1 MKRITIV
8 LGIILLFAGCKKD
21 AIFEKGNAMYA
32 ENGAI
37 NEFDSVVNPDSNENP
52 TGTDIGPLFND
63 VVSSLCLTWD
73 EQFYLNNEIFYPESE
88 LGALTTEDW
97 GNTSIGVDA
106 VWNNYYLALAN
117 IHDIDQRLDEM
128 CTTSGDNEID
138 DKVRAQLT
146 IIEAY
151 KTFKVTDMFGDIPYS
166 EAGYIW
172 YDTESNRKP
181 KYDSQESIY
190 KTLLSELVWAREILN
205 SSTATTSLGNPYYSL
220 GSYDVLYHNDYNK
233 WAKIANSLI
242 LRHGMRMYHKD
253 PAFADTLLQTAFNKP
268 AIDDYYYVGGAF
280 ALWPQALGSQFGDQ
294 GWSFREHKNLRMGET
309 VFAQMSKPTD
319 SIDNEIFDPRV
330 YIFFDTNNKTADYP
344 EGAWRAF
351 PQIRDENTPT
361 EGGTPY
367 SSARDKNYGF
377 KGPACLYSPF
387 NFYLIRDHVFVPQIM
402 MSAAEVCFIKAEM
415 IAKGVV
421 PGALSGPPGSGSA
434 EDYILNGIKHSFLMW
449 LQLPIYAPDDITY
462 KYVYPEL
469 QAILDGGD
477 LWSIADSKAS
487 QILYEISW
495 ANYPDFD
502 GSLNSYLELIY
513 QQRWLDLFRQPNEA
527 WSLARRTKD
536 SGATTPTTIDHQKL
550 VTYRL
555 PYPKSEV
562 TYNYDNYNEQVKK
575 MSHGDTKET
584 KVWWMEDSS
593 TSYLP
598 YFLK

>member
-1 MKRITIV
+1 MINIKN
-8 LGIILLFAGCKKD
+8 ILLASTVILAFAFGSCTKG
-21 AIFEKGNAMYA
+21 FEEMNK
-32 ENGAI
+32 
-37 NEFDSVVNPDSNENP
+37 NPMSP
-52 TGTDIGPLFND
+52 TGTDIGPLFNG
-63 VVSSLCLTWD
+63 VVSSLTWTWD

-88 LGALTTEDW
+88 LGALISESW
-97 GNTSIGVDA
+97 GNYSIGVDA

-117 IHDIDQRLDEM
+117 IHDIDRRLDEM
-128 CTTSGDNEID
+128 CTANGDDEID

-172 YDTESNRKP
+172 YDTEGNRKP

-190 KTLLSELVWAREILN
+190 KTLLEELVWARNVLSN
-205 SSTATTSLGNPYYSL
+205 NQAVTALGNQYYSL
-220 GSYDVLYHNDYNK
+220 GAYDVLYHNDYNK

-253 PAFADTLLQTAFNKP
+253 EEFAGPILQEAYNLP
-268 AIDDYYYVGGAF
+268 VIDDYYYVGGAF
-280 ALWPQALGSQFGDQ
+280 ALWPQTLGSQFSDQ

-309 VFAQMSKPTD
+309 VFAQMSKETD
-319 SIDNEIFDPRV
+319 TIDNEIFDPRV
-330 YIFFDTNNKTADYP
+330 YVFFDTNNKFEGYP
-344 EGAWRAF
+344 EGAWRPF

-402 MSAAEVCFIKAEM
+402 ISPAEMCFIKAEM
-415 IAKGVV
+415 MVKGIV
-421 PGALSGPPGSGSA
+421 PGGIGMMTDEMIRKGIELS
-434 EDYILNGIKHSFLMW
+434 LNLW
-449 LQLPIYAPDDITY
+449 LQLPYFGTDATY
-462 KYVYPEL
+462 KYIYPEL
-469 QAILDGGD
+469 QEIMDAGDIYSTSYAYASTIFNEVVYNNLDFAYD
-477 LWSIADSKAS
+477 EKA
-487 QILYEISW
+487 
-495 ANYPDFD
+495 
-502 GSLNSYLELIY
+502 YLEFIY

-536 SGATTPTTIDHQKL
+536 NEATTPTTIDHQKL

-555 PYPKSEV
+555 PYPQSEV
-562 TYNYDNYNEQVKK
+562 TYNYDNYNDQVRK
-575 MSHGDTKET
+575 MSHGDTRET
-584 KVWWMEDSS
+584 KVWWME
-593 TSYLP
+593 
-598 YFLK
+598 

>member
-1 MKRITIV
+1 MASAAAIV
-8 LGIILLFAGCKKD
+8 LTFGSCTKG
-21 AIFEKGNAMYA
+21 FEEMNK
-32 ENGAI
+32 
-37 NEFDSVVNPDSNENP
+37 NPMSP
-52 TGTDIGPLFND
+52 TGTDIGPMFNG

-88 LGALTTEDW
+88 LGALISESW
-97 GNTSIGVDA
+97 GNYSIGIDA

-117 IHDIDQRLDEM
+117 IHDIDKRLDEI
-128 CTTSGDNEID
+128 CANTGDNEID

-146 IIEAY
+146 VIEAY

-172 YDTESNRKP
+172 YDTEGNRKP

-190 KTLLSELVWAREILN
+190 KTLLEELVWARNVLN
-205 SSTATTSLGNPYYSL
+205 SGSSQTELGNQYYSL
-220 GSYDVLYHNDYNK
+220 GSYDVLYKNDYFK

-253 PAFADTLLQTAFNKP
+253 PVFAEPILQEAYNEP
-268 AIDDYYYVGGAF
+268 VIDDYYNSNGAF
-280 ALWPQALGSQFGDQ
+280 ALWPLNVGQFGDQ

-351 PQIRDENTPT
+351 PQMKDASTPT
-361 EGGTPY
+361 EGGSPY

-402 MSAAEVCFIKAEM
+402 ISPAEICFIKAEM
-415 IAKGVV
+415 MIKGIV
-421 PGALSGPPGSGSA
+421 PGGMGMMTD
-434 EDYILNGIKHSFLMW
+434 EMIRKGIEFSFLMW
-449 LQLPIYAPDDITY
+449 MQLPINGTDATY
-462 KYVYPEL
+462 KYIYQDLQTILEGSDLYSISYAYASNVFNEMVYNNL
-469 QAILDGGD
+469 SFDY
-477 LWSIADSKAS
+477 S
-487 QILYEISW
+487 
-495 ANYPDFD
+495 ANA
-502 GSLNSYLELIY
+502 YLEFIY

-527 WSLARRTKD
+527 WSLARRTLD
-536 SGATTPTTIDHQKL
+536 TEATTPTTINHQKL

-555 PYPKSEV
+555 PYPQSEV
-562 TYNYDNYNEQVKK
+562 TYNYDNYNAQVSK
-575 MSHGDTKET
+575 MGGDTRDV
-584 KVWWMEDSS
+584 KVWWMDRK
-593 TSYLP
+593 P
-598 YFLK
+598 M

>member
-1 MKRITIV
+1 MKKN
-8 LGIILLFAGCKKD
+8 ILNIRNIFLTA
-21 AIFEKGNAMYA
+21 AIACSVFFGSCTKGFEEMNK
-32 ENGAI
+32 
-37 NEFDSVVNPDSNENP
+37 NPMSP
-52 TGTDIGPLFND
+52 TGTDIGPLFNG
-63 VVSSLCLTWD
+63 VVSSLCWTWD

-88 LGALTTEDW
+88 LGALTTEGW

-117 IHDIDQRLDEM
+117 IHDIDRRLDEM

-146 IIEAY
+146 VIEAY

-172 YDTESNRKP
+172 YDTEGNRKP

-190 KTLLSELVWAREILN
+190 KTLLAELVWAREILLQSN
-205 SSTATTSLGNPYYSL
+205 PTTSLGNQYYSL
-220 GSYDVLYHNDYNK
+220 GAYDVLYQNNYNK

-253 PAFADTLLQTAFNKP
+253 PSFADTLLQTAYNKP
-268 AIDDYYYVGGAF
+268 VIDDYYYTNGAF

-309 VFAQMSKPTD
+309 VFAQMSRPTD
-319 SIDNEIFDPRV
+319 SIDNRIFDPRV

-351 PQIRDENTPT
+351 PQIRDEDTPT

-402 MSAAEVCFIKAEM
+402 MSPAEVYFIKAEM
-415 IAKGVV
+415 IAKGIV
-421 PGALSGPPGSGSA
+421 PGGLGMAVEEA
-434 EDYILNGIKHSFLMW
+434 IRNGIKHSYYMW
-449 LQLPIYAPDDITY
+449 LQLPIYGTDATY
-462 KYVYPEL
+462 KYIYPEL
-469 QAILDGGD
+469 QAILDNGD
-477 LWSIADSKAS
+477 LWSIADSYAS
-487 QILYEISW
+487 QIMNEMVYL
-495 ANYPDFD
+495 NYDFMYD
-502 GSLNSYLELIY
+502 EKSYLEFIY

-527 WSLARRTKD
+527 WSLARSTKY
-536 SGATTPTTIDHQKL
+536 SEASTPTTIDHQKL

-555 PYPKSEV
+555 PYPQSEV
-562 TYNYDNYNEQVKK
+562 TYNYDNYNEQVRK
-575 MSHGDTKET
+575 MSYGDTKET
-584 KVWWMEDSS
+584 KVWWMEN
-593 TSYLP
+593 
-598 YFLK
+598 

>member
-1 MKRITIV
+1 MINIKN
-8 LGIILLFAGCKKD
+8 ILLASTVILAFAFGSCTKG
-21 AIFEKGNAMYA
+21 FEEMNK
-32 ENGAI
+32 
-37 NEFDSVVNPDSNENP
+37 NPMSP
-52 TGTDIGPLFND
+52 TGTDIGPLFNG
-63 VVSSLCLTWD
+63 VVSSLTWTWD

-88 LGALTTEDW
+88 LGALTSESW
-97 GNTSIGVDA
+97 GNYSIGVDA

-117 IHDIDQRLDEM
+117 IHDIDKRLDEM
-128 CTTSGDNEID
+128 CSATGDNEID

-146 IIEAY
+146 VIEAY

-172 YDTESNRKP
+172 YDTEGNRKP

-190 KTLLSELVWAREILN
+190 KTLLEELVWARNVLSN
-205 SSTATTSLGNPYYSL
+205 NQAVTALGNQYYSL
-220 GSYDVLYHNDYNK
+220 GAYDVLYQNNYNK

-253 PAFADTLLQTAFNKP
+253 EEFAGPILNEAYNLP
-268 AIDDYYYVGGAF
+268 VIDDYYYVGGAF

-309 VFAQMSKPTD
+309 VFAQMSKETD
-319 SIDNEIFDPRV
+319 TIDNEIFDPRV
-330 YIFFDTNNKTADYP
+330 YVFFDTNNKFEGYP
-344 EGAWRAF
+344 EGAWRPF

-402 MSAAEVCFIKAEM
+402 ISPAEICFIKAEM
-415 IAKGVV
+415 MVKGIV
-421 PGALSGPPGSGSA
+421 PGGIGMMTDEMIRKGIELS
-434 EDYILNGIKHSFLMW
+434 LNLW
-449 LQLPIYAPDDITY
+449 LQLPYFGTDATY
-462 KYVYPEL
+462 KYIYPEL
-469 QAILDGGD
+469 QEIMDAGDIYSTSYAYASTIFNEVVYNNLDFAYD
-477 LWSIADSKAS
+477 EKA
-487 QILYEISW
+487 
-495 ANYPDFD
+495 
-502 GSLNSYLELIY
+502 YLEFIY

-527 WSLARRTKD
+527 WSLTRRTKD
-536 SGATTPTTIDHQKL
+536 SGATTPTTINHQKL

-555 PYPKSEV
+555 PYPQSEV

-575 MSHGDTKET
+575 MSHGDTRET
-584 KVWWMEDSS
+584 KVWWME
-593 TSYLP
+593 
-598 YFLK
+598 KKIN

>member
-1 MKRITIV
+1 MINIKN
-8 LGIILLFAGCKKD
+8 ILLASTVILAFAFGSCTKG
-21 AIFEKGNAMYA
+21 FEEMNK
-32 ENGAI
+32 
-37 NEFDSVVNPDSNENP
+37 NPMSP
-52 TGTDIGPLFND
+52 TGTDIGPLFNG
-63 VVSSLCLTWD
+63 VVSSLTWTWD

-88 LGALTTEDW
+88 LGALISESW
-97 GNTSIGVDA
+97 GNYSIGVDA

-117 IHDIDQRLDEM
+117 IHDIDRRLDEM
-128 CTTSGDNEID
+128 CTTNGDDEID

-172 YDTESNRKP
+172 YDTEGNRKP

-190 KTLLSELVWAREILN
+190 KTLLEELVWARNVLSN
-205 SSTATTSLGNPYYSL
+205 NQAVTALGNQYYSL
-220 GSYDVLYHNDYNK
+220 GAYDVLYHNDYNK

-253 PAFADTLLQTAFNKP
+253 EEFAGPILQEAYNLP
-268 AIDDYYYVGGAF
+268 VIDDYYYVGGAF
-280 ALWPQALGSQFGDQ
+280 ALWPQTLGSQFSDQ

-309 VFAQMSKPTD
+309 VFAQMSKETD
-319 SIDNEIFDPRV
+319 TIDNEIFDPRV
-330 YIFFDTNNKTADYP
+330 YVFFDTNNKFEGYP
-344 EGAWRAF
+344 EGAWRPF

-402 MSAAEVCFIKAEM
+402 ISPAEMCFIKAEM
-415 IAKGVV
+415 MVKGIV
-421 PGALSGPPGSGSA
+421 PGGIGMMTDEMIRKGIELS
-434 EDYILNGIKHSFLMW
+434 LNLW
-449 LQLPIYAPDDITY
+449 LQLPYFGTDATY
-462 KYVYPEL
+462 KYIYPEL
-469 QAILDGGD
+469 QEIMDAGDIYSTSYAYASTIFNEVVYNNLDFAYD
-477 LWSIADSKAS
+477 EKA
-487 QILYEISW
+487 
-495 ANYPDFD
+495 
-502 GSLNSYLELIY
+502 YLEFIY

-536 SGATTPTTIDHQKL
+536 NEATTPTTIDHQKL

-555 PYPKSEV
+555 PYPQSEV
-562 TYNYDNYNEQVKK
+562 TYNYDNYNDQVRK
-575 MSHGDTKET
+575 MSHGDTRET
-584 KVWWMEDSS
+584 KVWWME
-593 TSYLP
+593 
-598 YFLK
+598 

>member
-1 MKRITIV
+1 MKKNIFNIKN
-8 LGIILLFAGCKKD
+8 ILLASTAFVMLTFGSCTKG
-21 AIFEKGNAMYA
+21 FEEMNK
-32 ENGAI
+32 
-37 NEFDSVVNPDSNENP
+37 NPMSP
-52 TGTDIGPLFND
+52 TGTDIGPLFNG
-63 VVSSLCLTWD
+63 VVSSLCWTWD

-88 LGALTTEDW
+88 LGALISESW
-97 GNTSIGVDA
+97 GNYSIGVDA

-117 IHDIDQRLDEM
+117 IHDIDKRLDEM
-128 CTTSGDNEID
+128 CTKTGDDEID

-172 YDTESNRKP
+172 YDTEGNRKP

-190 KTLLSELVWAREILN
+190 KTLLEELVWARDVLRNNQAI
-205 SSTATTSLGNPYYSL
+205 TALGNQYYSL
-220 GSYDVLYHNDYNK
+220 GSYDVMYGNDYNK

-253 PAFADTLLQTAFNKP
+253 EAFAGPLLQEAYYLP
-268 AIDDYYYVGGAF
+268 SVGDDNDYMYNGNGAF
-280 ALWPQALGSQFGDQ
+280 ALWPMNVGQFGDQ

-319 SIDNEIFDPRV
+319 SVDNRIFDPRV
-330 YIFFDTNNKTADYP
+330 YVFFDTNNKFEGYP
-344 EGAWRAF
+344 DGAWRAF
-351 PQIRDENTPT
+351 PQIRDANTPT

-402 MSAAEVCFIKAEM
+402 ISPAEAHFIKAEM
-415 IAKGVV
+415 VVRGIV
-421 PGALSGPPGSGSA
+421 PGGLGMAVEEL
-434 EDYILNGIKHSFLMW
+434 LRNGIKNSYYMW
-449 LQLPIYAPDDITY
+449 LQLPIYGTDATY
-462 KYVYPEL
+462 KYIYPEL

-477 LWSIADSKAS
+477 FWSLADSYAS
-487 QILYEISW
+487 QIMNEMVYL
-495 ANYPDFD
+495 NYDFMYD
-502 GSLNSYLELIY
+502 ETSYLEFIY

-527 WSLARRTKD
+527 WNLARRTKD
-536 SGATTPTTIDHQKL
+536 SDATTPTTIDHQKL

-555 PYPKSEV
+555 PYPQSEV
-562 TYNYDNYNEQVKK
+562 TYNYDNYNEQTRK
-575 MSHGDTKET
+575 MSNGDTRET
-584 KVWWMEDSS
+584 KVWWMEKNID
-593 TSYLP
+593 
-598 YFLK
+598 

>member
-1 MKRITIV
+1 MINIKNILLAST
-8 LGIILLFAGCKKD
+8 IILVFAFSSCTKG
-21 AIFEKGNAMYA
+21 FEEMNK
-32 ENGAI
+32 
-37 NEFDSVVNPDSNENP
+37 NPMSP
-52 TGTDIGPLFND
+52 TGTDIGPLFNG
-63 VVSSLCLTWD
+63 VVSSLAWTWD

-88 LGALTTEDW
+88 LGALTSESW
-97 GNTSIGVDA
+97 GNYSIGVDA

-117 IHDIDQRLDEM
+117 IHDIDKRLDEI
-128 CTTSGDNEID
+128 CTSTGDNEID

-146 IIEAY
+146 VIEAY

-190 KTLLSELVWAREILN
+190 KTLLEELVWARKVLSN
-205 SSTATTSLGNPYYSL
+205 NQAVTALGNQYYSL
-220 GSYDVLYHNDYNK
+220 GAYDVLYHNDYNK

-253 PAFADTLLQTAFNKP
+253 EEFAGPILNEAYNLP
-268 AIDDYYYVGGAF
+268 VIDDYYYVGGAF
-280 ALWPQALGSQFGDQ
+280 ALWPQTLGSQFGDQ

-309 VFAQMSKPTD
+309 VFAQMSKETD
-319 SIDNEIFDPRV
+319 SVDNRIFDPRV
-330 YIFFDTNNKTADYP
+330 YVFFDTNNKFEGYP

-402 MSAAEVCFIKAEM
+402 ISPAEICFIKAEM
-415 IAKGVV
+415 MVKGIV
-421 PGALSGPPGSGSA
+421 PGGIGMMTDEMIRKGIEFS
-434 EDYILNGIKHSFLMW
+434 LNLW
-449 LQLPIYAPDDITY
+449 LQLPYFGTDATY
-462 KYVYPEL
+462 KYIYPEL
-469 QAILDGGD
+469 QEIMDAGDIYSTSYAYASTIFNEVVYSNLDFAYD
-477 LWSIADSKAS
+477 ETA
-487 QILYEISW
+487 
-495 ANYPDFD
+495 
-502 GSLNSYLELIY
+502 YLEFIY

-536 SGATTPTTIDHQKL
+536 NEATTPTTIDHQKL

-555 PYPKSEV
+555 PYPQSEV
-562 TYNYDNYNEQVKK
+562 TYNYDNYNDQVRK
-575 MSHGDTKET
+575 MSHGDTRET
-584 KVWWMEDSS
+584 KVWWME
-593 TSYLP
+593 
-598 YFLK
+598 

>member
-1 MKRITIV
+1 MKKNILNIKN
-8 LGIILLFAGCKKD
+8 ILLASTVILAFAFGSCTKG
-21 AIFEKGNAMYA
+21 FEEMNK
-32 ENGAI
+32 
-37 NEFDSVVNPDSNENP
+37 NPMSP
-52 TGTDIGPLFND
+52 TGTDIGPLFNG
-63 VVSSLCLTWD
+63 VVSSLCWTWD

-88 LGALTTEDW
+88 LGALTSESW
-97 GNTSIGVDA
+97 GNYSIGVDA

-117 IHDIDQRLDEM
+117 IHDIDKRLDEM
-128 CTTSGDNEID
+128 CSATGDNEID

-146 IIEAY
+146 VIEAY

-172 YDTESNRKP
+172 YDTEGNRKP

-190 KTLLSELVWAREILN
+190 KTLLNELVWARDVLSNGSAI
-205 SSTATTSLGNPYYSL
+205 TALGNQYYSL
-220 GSYDVLYHNDYNK
+220 GAYDVMYHNDYNK

-253 PAFADTLLQTAFNKP
+253 EAFAGPILQEAFNEP
-268 AIDDYYYVGGAF
+268 VIDDYMYNGNGAF
-280 ALWPQALGSQFGDQ
+280 ALWPLNVGQFGDQ

-309 VFAQMSKPTD
+309 VFAQMSKETD
-319 SIDNEIFDPRV
+319 SIDNRIFDPRV
-330 YIFFDTNNKTADYP
+330 YVFFDTNNKTAGYP

-402 MSAAEVCFIKAEM
+402 ISPAEVCFIKAEM
-415 IAKGVV
+415 IVKGIV
-421 PGALSGPPGSGSA
+421 PGGLGMAVEEL
-434 EDYILNGIKHSFLMW
+434 IRNGIKNSYYMW
-449 LQLPIYAPDDITY
+449 LQLPIYGTDATY
-462 KYVYPEL
+462 KYIYPEL

-477 LWSIADSKAS
+477 IWSLSDSYAS
-487 QILYEISW
+487 QVMNEMMYL
-495 ANYPDFD
+495 NYDFMYD
-502 GSLNSYLELIY
+502 ETAYLEFIY

-527 WSLARRTKD
+527 WNLARRTKD
-536 SGATTPTTIDHQKL
+536 SGATTPTTINHQKL

-555 PYPKSEV
+555 PYPQSEV

-575 MSHGDTKET
+575 MSHGDTRET
-584 KVWWMEDSS
+584 KVWWMEEN
-593 TSYLP
+593 
-598 YFLK
+598 